1 MTWPRRIE
9 VFALSRLKLKWPNL
23 TRNILC
29 YRLENNKTGVSQ
41 SRNLKTTT
49 FTESSATDVLILA
62 ALVHNLCLWSS
73 MVCCASPY
81 LAALCLSLWAYHF
94 PLLLLL
100 ILPFPPISSQAQD
113 AAGVLTRG
121 RSPGRMRGRCL
132 HGVTLLCPL
141 HWLLRNRWTV
151 GSNYIANNSKN
162 KKINK

>member
-100 ILPFPPISSQAQD
+100 LLPFPPRPRTQRVCSLEVGLLGGWGGGVYMELLSCALFTDSSEIVGLLVQ
-113 AAGVLTRG
+113 T
-121 RSPGRMRGRCL
+121 
-132 HGVTLLCPL
+132 TLQ
-141 HWLLRNRWTV
+141 TT
-151 GSNYIANNSKN
+151 AKT
-162 KKINK
+162 KK